1 MSVSTGNSGEPS
13 PRAKSARRVP
23 KWVHALFATHCA
35 LTLFAVTWP
44 GYAWLGN
51 RIEPLVLGLPF
62 SLAWLIGWVL
72 ATLIALVLYERAT
85 SAGE

>member
-1 MSVSTGNSGEPS
+1 M
-13 PRAKSARRVP
+13 ARRSEDTNGAADP
-23 KWVHALFATHCA
+23 RPRGTARWVHSLFGAHCA

-51 RIEPLVLGLPF
+51 RIEPFVLGLPF

-72 ATLIALVLYERAT
+72 AMLIALVLYERALT
-85 SAGE
+85 RGR